1 MVDEKGTVA
10 RKHGVSPS
18 DRKSSLM
25 SNANAISKPK
35 LKRREAFVAAAS
47 DLDATFVQGKRA
59 SRDQVHLEHGPWNV
73 ILDTYVVN
81 TGQVTVTYTRAHAQ
95 YVAQDD
101 FTLRIARKNVFD
113 RIGELFGFHG
123 LLIGDQELEHK
134 YKIKSSNEPRGRSFL
149 MDDRLRELIM
159 VQPSLRLDVQ
169 PRSWWRRRKDGDG
182 VRAVTVQTTGVV
194 RDPDRLANYVRVV
207 AVTLDQLVKTGT
219 ARAEPVAEGRVYDL
233 SRRA

>member
-1 MVDEKGTVA
+1 
-10 RKHGVSPS
+10 
-18 DRKSSLM
+18 
-25 SNANAISKPK
+25 
-35 LKRREAFVAAAS
+35 
-47 DLDATFVQGKRA
+47 
-59 SRDQVHLEHGPWNV
+59 
-73 ILDTYVVN
+73 
-81 TGQVTVTYTRAHAQ
+81 
-95 YVAQDD
+95 
-101 FTLRIARKNVFD
+101 
-113 RIGELFGFHG
+113 
-123 LLIGDQELEHK
+123 
-134 YKIKSSNEPRGRSFL
+134 

-182 VRAVTVQTTGVV
+182 VRTVTVQTTGVV